1 MTQRGSLLF
10 RTDRSMSETIRVGFN
25 VCHLADPKV
34 RGLTRYTLCLLR
46 ALTQMPSLELVLF
59 CKEPPCREH
68 LEQIRAEV
76 VTFDAAREF
85 LWNNHVLPRMIRLK
99 RISIFH
105 APADRGLPLTRP
117 CPLVVTVHGSYERTH
132 WQQLF
137 PSFKSKLWYWS
148 QELANSRADAVLTVS
163 DTTRDSLVKLGIAP
177 LRKIRR
183 VYLAPAPEFTHYP
196 CTADASVLQQHSIAS
211 PYLLYVGGYNRWKNV
226 ETLVTA
232 FDNTNLRDHQ
242 LVVVAEK
249 KWEYKNLLQNWKSL
263 ACFPRLRLIEASNE
277 DIPALYR
284 QADFFVNPSLWESF
298 SLQLVEAM
306 GCGTPILAS
315 NRTAIPEICNGA
327 ALLFDPEDTA
337 ELAKL
342 MERVAH
348 NSELKKQL
356 QDRGFRRVASF
367 SWKNTALQTLAIY
380 RQLHARRSMHLHR
393 NYESSTS
400 QNFGTRAVGFP
411 D

>member
-1 MTQRGSLLF
+1 
-10 RTDRSMSETIRVGFN
+10 MSVTIRVGFN
-25 VCHLADPKV
+25 ACHLADPEV

-46 ALTQMPSLELVLF
+46 ELTQMPNLELVLF
-59 CKEPPCREH
+59 SKEPPCREH
-68 LEQIRAEV
+68 LKYIRAEV
-76 VTFDAAREF
+76 VTFGAAREF
-85 LWNNHVLPRMIRLK
+85 IWNNHTLPNMIRRK

-132 WQQLF
+132 WKELF
-137 PSFKSKLWYWS
+137 PNFKSRLWYWS
-148 QELANSRADAVLTVS
+148 HEFANRRADAMLTVS
-163 DTTRDSLVKLGIAP
+163 DTTRESLVELGIAP
-177 LRKIRR
+177 VRKIRR
-183 VYLAPAPEFTHYP
+183 IYLGPAAEFTHYP
-196 CTADASVLQQHSIAS
+196 CASDPSVLRQYGIAL

-226 ETLVTA
+226 EALVAA
-232 FDNTNLRDHQ
+232 FDNTSLRDHQ
-242 LVVVAEK
+242 LVVVARK

-263 ACFPRLRLIEASNE
+263 PCFPRLRFIEVSDN
-277 DIPALYR
+277 DVPALYR

-306 GCGTPILAS
+306 ACGTPILAS

-337 ELAKL
+337 ELANL

-348 NSELKKQL
+348 NSALKKQL

-380 RQLHARRSMHLHR
+380 RQLHARRSMYLHR
-393 NYESSTS
+393 NHESSTS
-400 QNFGTRAVGFP
+400 QDFGTRVVGFP